1 MVAFQR
7 LQHVSV
13 PAPIGSHQTTRA
25 FYGDVLGLPEKT
37 VPSSL
42 PADRLVWYSVG
53 DDEIHVFSHDADER
67 HEAAHICLEVDDID
81 ALLASLESK
90 GHPVERDHPVI
101 HNRPRGF
108 VRDPYGNLIELTE
121 IRGQYD

>member
-1 MVAFQR
+1 MVVFRR

-13 PAPIGSHQTTRA
+13 PAPVGSHPTTRA
-25 FYGDVLGLPEKT
+25 FYGDLLGLPEKP

-42 PADRLVWYSVG
+42 PADGLVWYAVG
-53 DDEIHVFSHDADER
+53 DDEIHVFSHETDER
-67 HEAAHICLEVDDID
+67 HAVAHVCLEVDDLD
-81 ALLASLESK
+81 GLLARLDER

-121 IRGQYD
+121 VRGHYD